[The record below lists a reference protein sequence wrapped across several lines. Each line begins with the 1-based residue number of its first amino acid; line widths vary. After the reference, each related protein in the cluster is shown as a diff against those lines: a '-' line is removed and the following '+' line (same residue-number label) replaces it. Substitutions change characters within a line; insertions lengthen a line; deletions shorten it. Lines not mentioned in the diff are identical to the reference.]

1 MANPTPVPSNVPRP
15 NGLPPHGGPVASVPS
30 NGEPRIKTEPGL
42 EEKPNF
48 GPNYEN
54 HDAQRRAMAQ
64 LQQKYGADAN
74 TQINKLASQINH
86 TGQGRGQVYPQRPN
100 MTPEQQRDQQAE
112 YQRRQHAAAYQNMQR
127 AQFAQSNGNHHDGS
141 AEWSGYVNDQ
151 RKRAQES
158 GHEADQT
165 IRHQVDQMKRTMEGG
180 GVLQPLSEQGA
191 PVQVKRRKVDGAD
204 GAGETRVPQVDGAE
218 EDDEDSKSNVKD
230 ELFEDDEDAINSD
243 LDDPDD
249 NEIEEEP
256 EDGKPT
262 QVMLC
267 TYDKVQRV
275 KNKWKCTLRDGV
287 LNSGGKEYVELPPRS
302 DTVC

>member
-15 NGLPPHGGPVASVPS
+15 NGLSLPGGPVASVPS

-54 HDAQRRAMAQ
+54 HDATRRAMAQ
-64 LQQKYGADAN
+64 LQQKYGAEAKV
-74 TQINKLASQINH
+74 QINQLASQINH
-86 TGQGRGQVYPQRPN
+86 TGQGRGQPYPPRPN
-100 MTPEQQRDQQAE
+100 MTPEQQREHQAE
-112 YQRRQHAAAYQNMQR
+112 YQRRQHAAAYQQMQR
-127 AQFAQSNGNHHDGS
+127 NQYPNGNTTQNDGG
-141 AEWSGYVNDQ
+141 AEWTGYVNDQ

-191 PVQVKRRKVDGAD
+191 SVPVKRRKIEGSDGSEA
-204 GAGETRVPQVDGAE
+204 ARVPQVDGP
-218 EDDEDSKSNVKD
+218 DDEDGKANVKD

-287 LNSGGKEYVELPPRS
+287 LNSGGKE
-302 DTVC
+302 